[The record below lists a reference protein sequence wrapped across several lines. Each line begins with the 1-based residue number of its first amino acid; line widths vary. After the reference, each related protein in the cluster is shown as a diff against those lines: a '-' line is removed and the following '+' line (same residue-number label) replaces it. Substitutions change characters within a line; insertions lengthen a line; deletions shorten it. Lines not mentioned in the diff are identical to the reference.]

1 MQNYTHA
8 SKNGG
13 QVCRYYG
20 CFVFGCSS
28 HGQQILHSVCYSNS
42 CHFVFCGAWVCI
54 FKIKLSDSELAIYQY
69 FMRIAKI
76 RRSEICNI
84 YFAVWAKNGQ
94 GSALVIETKNK
105 TFTFPVR
112 LYGKENVDNLITEI
126 KSKIIIQPT
135 LQKSRKN
142 ESFVNPTKFLLV
154 IAAII
159 ILLKIFTKS

>member
-1 MQNYTHA
+1 M
-8 SKNGG
+8 K
-13 QVCRYYG
+13 
-20 CFVFGCSS
+20 
-28 HGQQILHSVCYSNS
+28 
-42 CHFVFCGAWVCI
+42 
-54 FKIKLSDSELAIYQY
+54 
-69 FMRIAKI
+69 
-76 RRSEICNI
+76 
-84 YFAVWAKNGQ
+84 
-94 GSALVIETKNK
+94 TKA
-105 TFTFPVR
+105 VR